1 MKKSIICT
9 LIFIFAMFFPI
20 KVACLF
26 AQQKSFHL
34 NKVIQVLEEKKPAL
48 GMFSADRSPRN
59 AMRLSES
66 DMDFVIIDMEHSP
79 NDITAVQIF
88 LHSMIDKREVL
99 AKGNPQPNV
108 VPLVRIP
115 SNGMEHNQYLIKQVL
130 DLGVYGIVV
139 PHVDTPEQAMS
150 AVEACRYPQKKGA
163 KDFYPVGMRGAA
175 GAPAYRYWGIS
186 LPEYAEKADSWP
198 LDPSG
203 ELLVICQIESREA
216 VENITEIINT
226 PGLSAV
232 FIGPEDL
239 SFSYGYPFGI
249 NEPEV
254 ESAKQTVLEA
264 CLKKDLPCVITADEK
279 DIIRRIKEGF
289 RILVLAGGDGGPSAR
304 SVEILRTAREYL
316 R

>member
-1 MKKSIICT
+1 MKKN
-9 LIFIFAMFFPI
+9 LIYALPFFLAAYSSTG
-20 KVACLF
+20 VTCLF
-26 AQQKSFHL
+26 AQQTGLHL
-34 NKVIQVLEEKKPAL
+34 NRVIQLLEEKKPAL
-48 GMFSADRSPRN
+48 GVFSADRSPRN

-79 NDITAVQIF
+79 HDITAVQFF
-88 LHSMIDKREVL
+88 LHSMIDKREIL

-115 SNGMEHNQYLIKQVL
+115 SNGMEENQYLIKQVL
-130 DLGVYGIVV
+130 DLGVYGIVI

-150 AVEACRYPQKKGA
+150 AVQACRYPQKKGA
-163 KDFYPVGMRGAA
+163 KDFYPAGMRGAA

-203 ELLVICQIESREA
+203 ELLVICQIESRQA
-216 VENITEIINT
+216 VESITEIIDT

-264 CLKKDLPCVITADEK
+264 CLKKDIPCVITADEK

-289 RILVLAGGDGGPSAR
+289 RILVLGGGDGGPSAR
-304 SVEILRTAREYL
+304 AVEILRTAREYL
-316 R
+316 K